1 MYNKNTKK
9 KIVQNKL
16 CFNNTSPKKA
26 IIKKRRKV
34 LPMRTGLISVSF
46 FSPSQ
51 ERIEINALTKTNI
64 PPKILG
70 KIPKTR
76 KRKQPTVKSRTKSTK
91 STHNSKMFF
100 FMFFYFYKVY
110 DYILQYEYIY
120 FINNCQEKINF
131 LYKKIKFLLNYNP
144 FFHLSKINIALIVS
158 VVAFFLKSEIISP
171 DCTLV

>member
-34 LPMRTGLISVSF
+34 LPMRNGLISVSF

-76 KRKQPTVKSRTKSTK
+76 KREQPTVKSRTNSTK
-91 STHNSKMFF
+91 SPHNFKMFF

-110 DYILQYEYIY
+110 DYIL
-120 FINNCQEKINF
+120 
-131 LYKKIKFLLNYNP
+131 
-144 FFHLSKINIALIVS
+144 
-158 VVAFFLKSEIISP
+158 
-171 DCTLV
+171 

>member
-76 KRKQPTVKSRTKSTK
+76 KREQPTVKSRTNSTK
-91 STHNSKMFF
+91 SPDNFKMFF

-110 DYILQYEYIY
+110 DYIL
-120 FINNCQEKINF
+120 
-131 LYKKIKFLLNYNP
+131 
-144 FFHLSKINIALIVS
+144 
-158 VVAFFLKSEIISP
+158 
-171 DCTLV
+171 